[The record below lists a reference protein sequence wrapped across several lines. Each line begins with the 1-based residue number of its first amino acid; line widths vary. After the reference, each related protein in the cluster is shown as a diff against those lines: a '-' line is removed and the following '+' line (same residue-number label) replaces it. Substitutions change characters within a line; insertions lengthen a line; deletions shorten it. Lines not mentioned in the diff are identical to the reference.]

1 MTPPPNYRAIAAA
14 AARKYGVPVDVFL
27 AQIQQESGFRPVATS
42 SAGAQGIAQFMP
54 ATARQYGVN
63 TADPVSSLQ
72 GAAHMDS
79 DLIHRYGSVARALS
93 AYNSGRPDAYKDP
106 GFAGGQTY
114 NYVKGILAAAGAG
127 GNAPAA
133 PAVGAPAT
141 RGAAPVQSPVAAALG
156 MQAAPPPDPRAQL
169 LRALAATQGPDLT
182 GFYRQLGRA
191 RQAQAAQAAAPQ
203 PLAYT
208 GQSPNIRTLPYTGQ
222 SPNIQ
227 NLPYTGQ
234 NGGFVEL
241 LHEGVGGP
249 THSTGEHIHFASTNP
264 QTELQ
269 AIKLAEQLGL
279 SVRENPYTGDTVDPV
294 HATNSYHYRTFPGL
308 YNGRRLGEA
317 ADASGDRNAML
328 RLYALLS
335 KRQGRA

>member
-27 AQIQQESGFRPVATS
+27 AQIQQESGFNPAARS
-42 SAGAQGIAQFMP
+42 GAGAQGIAQFMP

-93 AYNSGRPDAYKDP
+93 AYNSGRPDAYQNP

-114 NYVKGILAAAGAG
+114 NYVKNILAAAGAG

-141 RGAAPVQSPVAAALG
+141 RGAAPVAQSPVAAALG
-156 MQAAPPPDPRAQL
+156 MQTAPPPDPRAQL
-169 LRALAATQGPDLT
+169 LRALASTQGPDLT

-191 RQAQAAQAAAPQ
+191 RQAQQAQAAHTQALTVP
-203 PLAYT
+203 PT
-208 GQSPNIRTLPYTGQ
+208 RPEPGMVPRTPTTQAQAQTPG
-222 SPNIQ
+222 S
-227 NLPYTGQ
+227 
-234 NGGFVEL
+234 FAEL

-294 HATNSYHYRTFPGL
+294 HAKNSYHYRTFPGL
-308 YNGRRLGEA
+308 YNGRKLGEA
-317 ADASGDRNAML
+317 ADASGSEAAML
-328 RLYALLS
+328 RLYALLA